1 VGLFCK
7 TKDIGRGYTQ
17 INAEV
22 ESRGKK
28 KEKFS
33 YRFSGINTEAKK
45 EKNET
50 CHTCYSPEK

>member
-7 TKDIGRGYTQ
+7 TKDIRHGYTQ

-22 ESRGKK
+22 KSKGKK

-50 CHTCYSPEK
+50 CHTCYSPER